1 MLLGHSGKQ
10 SNVIKN
16 AVQTKLFLE
25 IEKRGRKNHLFKNQ
39 TTCVYTYE
47 FKFLQRFENILK
59 KTCFSSLSTIVVIF

>member
-25 IEKRGRKNHLFKNQ
+25 IEKRGRKNSF
-39 TTCVYTYE
+39 V
-47 FKFLQRFENILK
+47 
-59 KTCFSSLSTIVVIF
+59 